1 MVRIDRVYTRVGDG
15 GDTHLVGGQKV
26 SKDSLRIEAYGTVDE
41 LNAILGICR
50 ELGRRPDAGL
60 DAATATRVG
69 EWLARLQQELFDL
82 GSELATRE
90 EDLQRFGEKIPRVT
104 AAQVERLEHEI
115 DEMNE
120 ELPKLTSFILPGG
133 GLLAAQLHQARTVC
147 RRVERML
154 VGMHRQEAL
163 GAQVIPFVN
172 RLSDHL
178 FVLSRWVCKRA
189 GETELLWDPKRAR

>member
-15 GDTHLVGGQKV
+15 GETHLVGGQKV
-26 SKDSLRIEAYGTVDE
+26 AKDSLRIEAYGTVDE
-41 LNAILGICR
+41 LNSLLGIAR
-50 ELGRRPDAGL
+50 ELGRRSDSGL
-60 DAATATRVG
+60 DGATTSELG
-69 EWLARLQQELFDL
+69 ERLARMQQELFDL

-90 EDLQRFGEKIPRVT
+90 EDLVRFGERIPRVT
-104 AAQVERLEHEI
+104 AEQVSRLEQEI
-115 DEMNE
+115 DRMNE

-154 VGMHRQEAL
+154 VALGREEPL

-178 FVLSRWVCKRA
+178 FVLSRWVSRRA
-189 GETELLWDPKRAR
+189 GEAELLWDPKRAR